1 MEAPEGARLVR
12 RRSFT
17 QADFDQFAR
26 LSGDVNPIHV
36 DEEYS
41 AAGRFGRNV
50 AHGMFLFSVLSGV
63 AGQLLP
69 GARLDSTELMFPRPT
84 FAGEEM
90 EVEVAVTGRQ
100 GGTIDL
106 SLEIRNRAGAPTC
119 VGVAVVRE
127 GGT

>member
-1 MEAPEGARLVR
+1 MAKSL
-12 RRSFT
+12 
-17 QADFDQFAR
+17 
-26 LSGDVNPIHV
+26 
-36 DEEYS
+36 S
-41 AAGRFGRNV
+41 AARFFAAKR
-50 AHGMFLFSVLSGV
+50 AAILASAMAVLSGV

-106 SLEIRNRAGAPTC
+106 SREIRNRAGAPTC